1 MRSSEPDDPSP
12 PSQTFILTIAP
23 SHTPTTKP
31 FEFPESVTAPRLPPP
46 LSPTIVP
53 PRLSPTIS
61 PVHPDRIDRTE
72 QPTDL
77 SHKEDDT
84 ETHLEVIK
92 NTDFFSLVMS
102 PVMDSN
108 NVMSPTASEKFQH
121 LCLSNSSSP
130 QLPMEEVSEEN
141 HTNILEAMCQNHF
154 SNQENDRRSLQT
166 INEESLKELL
176 YGDSG
181 RDRTL

>member
-1 MRSSEPDDPSP
+1 
-12 PSQTFILTIAP
+12 
-23 SHTPTTKP
+23 
-31 FEFPESVTAPRLPPP
+31 
-46 LSPTIVP
+46 
-53 PRLSPTIS
+53 
-61 PVHPDRIDRTE
+61 
-72 QPTDL
+72 
-77 SHKEDDT
+77 
-84 ETHLEVIK
+84 
-92 NTDFFSLVMS
+92 MS
-102 PVMDSN
+102 PVMDSS

-130 QLPMEEVSEEN
+130 PLPMEQVSEEN